1 MLKETAMN
9 RAAVKEWAKVHRQ
22 SSNGVHRGASA
33 FLLLLGRSITNLKQL
48 CFNPDFRSGFMMRIL
63 HGGDIHQTTPT
74 TGLNRYPDVFSEC
87 MRYFGARRNLRIL
100 SFGCSTGEEVVTL
113 REYFPDAEIVGAEIN
128 KRSLKKCRAL
138 KVDDKIAF
146 VHSSA
151 DRLKKLGTF
160 DAVFCMA
167 VFQRTPQY
175 ISEAGIRDLSK
186 IYPFAKFE
194 NQIDFLSDMVK
205 PNGLIIVHFTQ
216 YNFEDTRAAL
226 KFSAYGDCTQ
236 RSYGMVVFDKHSKLI
251 ENSIPWH
258 SIFIKK

>member
-1 MLKETAMN
+1 M
-9 RAAVKEWAKVHRQ
+9 
-22 SSNGVHRGASA
+22 
-33 FLLLLGRSITNLKQL
+33 
-48 CFNPDFRSGFMMRIL
+48 
-63 HGGDIHQTTPT
+63 

-87 MRYFGARRNLRIL
+87 VRYFGGKSGLRIL

-138 KVDDKIAF
+138 KVDDKITF
-146 VHSSA
+146 VHSSD
-151 DRLKKLGTF
+151 DRLGKLGTF

-175 ISEAGIRDLSK
+175 IADAGIRDLSR

-194 NQIDFLSDMVK
+194 KQIDFLSDMVK
-205 PNGLIIVHFTQ
+205 TNGLLIVHFTQ
-216 YNFEDTRAAL
+216 YNLEDTRAAL
-226 KFSAYGDCTQ
+226 KFSAFGDCTQ
-236 RSYGMVVFDKHSKLI
+236 RSYDMPVFDKHCKFI
-251 ENSIPWH
+251 ESPIPWH